1 MMPHTPTVTD
11 LASIQ
16 PVSTR
21 EDDSDTAAVATAKA
35 GEVNGRRRRALALS
49 RAGPNRGAVVS
60 GSGSGSGSSSAQR
73 AATTA
78 VHLLGAGAACI
89 WILLA
94 CNEHH
99 ARLIG
104 CRSQTAGQGGTWC
117 IVRNDHGAESRREA
131 TSTSPSSSPDAA
143 NACLSCLPF
152 APPLTESSARH
163 REDQHTHAAASGR
176 PVRNATQR
184 SQRARACRRTLRS
197 GGTRVVQLLPTD
209 PPSSNNFDSNPGR
222 AVVRRMEWEWEARAV
237 RRRRRRP
244 VRGPGTAHLRKAGSL
259 L

>member
-1 MMPHTPTVTD
+1 MADADARWLSP
-11 LASIQ
+11 
-16 PVSTR
+16 
-21 EDDSDTAAVATAKA
+21 E
-35 GEVNGRRRRALALS
+35 S

-78 VHLLGAGAACI
+78 VHLGAGAACI

-94 CNEHH
+94 YNEHH

-104 CRSQTAGQGGTWC
+104 CRSRTAGQGGTWC
-117 IVRNDHGAESRREA
+117 IVRNDHGPESRREA

-143 NACLSCLPF
+143 NACLSCLPL
-152 APPLTESSARH
+152 ARPLTESSARH

-197 GGTRVVQLLPTD
+197 GGGQGWFSYYRPTGRLPIILTATQVVQWCGGCGVGGESRTPPP
-209 PPSSNNFDSNPGR
+209 PPSRAWSRDSSLAQGR
-222 AVVRRMEWEWEARAV
+222 I
-237 RRRRRRP
+237 
-244 VRGPGTAHLRKAGSL
+244 TALMTSRSA
-259 L
+259 

>member
-1 MMPHTPTVTD
+1 MADADARWLSP
-11 LASIQ
+11 
-16 PVSTR
+16 
-21 EDDSDTAAVATAKA
+21 E
-35 GEVNGRRRRALALS
+35 S